1 MTELERLY
9 KRFEHGYLTTEE
21 FEKQLDAY
29 EFRLLKMYINGE
41 ITEDELLERIDR

>member
-9 KRFEHGYLTTEE
+9 HRFEHGYLTTEE

-29 EFRLLKMYINGE
+29 EHRLLKMYLEGE
-41 ITEDELLERIDR
+41 ITLEELIERIDR